1 MYYAAKEPVS
11 RPVLHPFRE
20 SSAVCI
26 STLAHVL
33 AIHLTDDPRM
43 PDVRLHDGPGHEL
56 SITRCVLQVPRF
68 RVQMILGRRCDVTRA
83 DLPRTCHVWI
93 AGPVIIGALCLFA
106 VVGLLLVRRRLL
118 PRLRVASADSE
129 FTGAMLQ
136 SVMVFYGLAV
146 ALIAVTVFQ
155 TYSETT
161 SVVTGEAT
169 ALNALYRDVTG
180 YPDPIRADLQR
191 SIREYTDQVINQAWP
206 LQQQG
211 KVPSGGIE
219 QMNRFQAMLTKFEP
233 ATEGQK
239 LLHGETLRAYNQLIQ
254 ARRLRLDAVGTGLPS
269 VMWAVILIGAFIS
282 LSASFFFKV
291 EDARLHLIEVLLLA
305 IFIGLVIFM
314 IFSLDRPFRGHLGI
328 PADPYQLVY
337 DQLMKSNP

>member
-1 MYYAAKEPVS
+1 MFEHLFDVS
-11 RPVLHPFRE
+11 L
-20 SSAVCI
+20 
-26 STLAHVL
+26 
-33 AIHLTDDPRM
+33 
-43 PDVRLHDGPGHEL
+43 
-56 SITRCVLQVPRF
+56 
-68 RVQMILGRRCDVTRA
+68 
-83 DLPRTCHVWI
+83 WI

-106 VVGLLLVRRRLL
+106 VIGLLLVRRRLL

-169 ALNALYRDVTG
+169 ALNALYRDVTS

-191 SIREYTDQVINQAWP
+191 SLREYTDQVINQAWP

-211 KVPSGGIE
+211 KIPSGGIQ
-219 QMNRFQAMLTKFEP
+219 QMTRFQAMLTKFEP

-239 LLHGETLRAYNQLIQ
+239 IVHAETLRAYNQLIQ
-254 ARRLRLDAVGTGLPS
+254 ARRLRLDAVDTGLPS

>member
-1 MYYAAKEPVS
+1 MFERVFDVS
-11 RPVLHPFRE
+11 LW
-20 SSAVCI
+20 I
-26 STLAHVL
+26 S
-33 AIHLTDDPRM
+33 
-43 PDVRLHDGPGHEL
+43 
-56 SITRCVLQVPRF
+56 
-68 RVQMILGRRCDVTRA
+68 
-83 DLPRTCHVWI
+83 
-93 AGPVIIGALCLFA
+93 GPVIIGALCLFA
-106 VVGLLLVRRRLL
+106 VVGLLLVRRSLL

-155 TYSETT
+155 TYSQTT
-161 SVVTGEAT
+161 SVVTAEAT
-169 ALNALYRDVTG
+169 ALNALYRDVTS
-180 YPDPIRADLQR
+180 YPDPIRTDLQR
-191 SIREYTDQVINQAWP
+191 SLREYTDQVINQAWP
-206 LQQQG
+206 LQRQG
-211 KVPSGGIE
+211 KIPSAGVE
-219 QMNRFQAMLTKFEP
+219 HMTRFQAMLTKFEP

-305 IFIGLVIFM
+305 VFIGLVIFM
-314 IFSLDRPFRGHLGI
+314 ILSLDRPFRGNLGI
-328 PADPYQLVY
+328 RADPYQLVY
-337 DQLMKSNP
+337 DQVMRGNP